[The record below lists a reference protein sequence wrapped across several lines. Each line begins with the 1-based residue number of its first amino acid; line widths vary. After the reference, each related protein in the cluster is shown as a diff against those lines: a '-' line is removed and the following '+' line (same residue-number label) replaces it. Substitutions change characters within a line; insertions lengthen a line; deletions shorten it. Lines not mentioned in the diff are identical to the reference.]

1 LRHAASS
8 WRRAATSRTPRASRT
23 FPKRIEIR
31 QALIVAG
38 ICGLVGFLADDSL
51 VAISALVLCAGLRLV
66 WTDDGMYVLPAAYA
80 FHWME
85 TSLGLFYRGLTGR
98 ETTAFY
104 SSDYK
109 PMVLIALGCCLAI
122 AIGIR
127 IGLTLSKR
135 APDEDSRPAFAFS
148 LGALATAYLITISF
162 EGTLNSIAASYP
174 TIRQILVTA
183 DTARLGLLFLLLRR
197 LVHPSPRWIWISG
210 ILAVEI
216 GLGLTGFFAGF
227 REPLVLAA
235 LAFVEIFDRRN
246 VRHWLA
252 VSAAAACAVV
262 LGMLWMAV
270 RGDYRK
276 NFVAVDN
283 FNASRSARFQN
294 IESLT
299 KEWLSGDR
307 DAIWESADSLV
318 DRMWTVYYPALA
330 VARVPRL
337 IPHTNGSILYAGLVH
352 IVTPRVLFPD
362 KPDLPSDSD
371 KVRTYSGVMVAG
383 VEQETTIAFG
393 YAAES
398 YVDFGV
404 PLMFLPLLLFGCA
417 LGALYGLFR
426 RLITYRDL
434 LVAFATVA
442 FWLSLYLFERSW
454 AMMIGVSLGMM
465 IYLGIPVVLLDRV
478 LVARAARRAFM
489 MQPGMYSDEQ
499 VSPVA

>member
-1 LRHAASS
+1 MRIET
-8 WRRAATSRTPRASRT
+8 RRAL
-23 FPKRIEIR
+23 
-31 QALIVAG
+31 ALGG
-38 ICGLVGFLADDSL
+38 ICALAGFLADDAL
-51 VAISALVLCAGLRLV
+51 VAVSAMVLCVGLWLV

-85 TSLGLFYRGLTGR
+85 TSVGLFYRALTGR

-104 SSDYK
+104 SSEYR
-109 PMVLIALGCCLAI
+109 PMVLIALGCCLAV

-127 IGLTLSKR
+127 IGLMLSKR
-135 APDEDSRPAFAFS
+135 GPDEELRPAFAFS
-148 LGALATAYLITISF
+148 LGALATAYLVTISF
-162 EGTLNSIAASYP
+162 EGTLNSIASSYP
-174 TIRQILVTA
+174 TIRQIIVTA

-197 LVHPSPRWIWISG
+197 LVHPAPRWVWIAA
-210 ILAVEI
+210 IVAVEI

-246 VRHWLA
+246 LRHWVA
-252 VSAAAACAVV
+252 VSAAAVCAVL

-270 RGDYRK
+270 RTDYRR
-276 NFVAVDN
+276 NFVALDN

-307 DAIWESADSLV
+307 DAIWDSADSLV

-330 VARVPRL
+330 VSRVPRL
-337 IPHTNGSILYAGLVH
+337 IPHTNGAILSEALVH

-362 KPDLPSDSD
+362 KPNLPSDSD
-371 KVRTYSGVMVAG
+371 KVRLYSGVMVAG
-383 VEQETTIAFG
+383 AEQDTTIAFG
-393 YAAES
+393 YAAEG

-404 PLMFLPLLLFGCA
+404 PLMFLPLVVFGGA
-417 LGALYGLFR
+417 LGWLYGLFR
-426 RLITYRDL
+426 RLIMHRDL
-434 LVAFATVA
+434 LVAFITVA

-454 AMMIGVSLGMM
+454 AMMLGVSLGMM
-465 IYLGIPVVLLDRV
+465 IYLGIPVILLDHVLL
-478 LVARAARRAFM
+478 ARAARRAFQ
-489 MQPGMYSDEQ
+489 MQPGMYSDEHA
-499 VSPVA
+499 SPIA